1 MTRKQVPRCAVLAA
15 APYAEPRS
23 AAAVSTIA
31 PTLMGSQRIPS
42 SFSLITRKT
51 MDEIRKQI

>member
-1 MTRKQVPRCAVLAA
+1 VLAA
-15 APYAEPRS
+15 APEAEPES

-31 PTLMGSQRIPS
+31 PTLMGSQRIS
-42 SFSLITRKT
+42 RRFSLIMPKA